1 MPRRPLGY
9 PMPPVCGF
17 FSTSLQRQPWPSF
30 LLLFSCFHTESQ
42 LPRGFSAQEIS
53 HSKGSH
59 SVEPPGPP
67 GKAVVWIST
76 PVWHKDTWQPRVL
89 SALWL
94 HEVSK
99 IQRGSK
105 GWRLSGREWADTVYT
120 RRGQDQKWE
129 GQKKKKKKVGRSSCL
144 ALALEW
150 HSHVSLD
157 SSHRFAVVAL
167 GAPADVWASLH
178 LLLDKRH
185 DAESR

>member
-129 GQKKKKKKVGRSSCL
+129 GLHASPWLWNGTVMCPL
-144 ALALEW
+144 I
-150 HSHVSLD
+150 
-157 SSHRFAVVAL
+157 
-167 GAPADVWASLH
+167 PATGLQW
-178 LLLDKRH
+178 LLWGPLQMCGPVFICF
-185 DAESR
+185 